1 MKTLK
6 LKCEILS
13 PLHIGTGD
21 EIEPLDY
28 FIEERKLHRVSF
40 AKLVAGLD
48 EAQRVTL
55 EHLIDKGE
63 LAEIRRYITENMTSE
78 LGSFYSVDVSP
89 GVQHLYDAKMGDIR
103 NQLLINPFI
112 RAEYEPK
119 PLIPGST
126 IKGAIRTAIVSEL
139 AKKSKL
145 PKPKNYK
152 EEYAFES
159 KVLGYRDAKYDPF
172 RGMKI
177 RDKSLTEDSTII
189 REIRNVSKKSGDIL
203 QSNNIQ
209 IICEVSH
216 SAITGKYVNFETELF
231 LDEVLFSTNLL
242 SKTLTADQIVKSCT
256 AFYRNKMED
265 EHKKFYQGTEVESSS
280 MQLLNTSLDDN
291 SFLLRIGRFSGVESV
306 TLDRYRNPKPPGN
319 KTVWGTTRNLVE
331 AMYPIGWVKVAIY
344 S

>member
-1 MKTLK
+1 
-6 LKCEILS
+6 
-13 PLHIGTGD
+13 
-21 EIEPLDY
+21 
-28 FIEERKLHRVSF
+28 
-40 AKLVAGLD
+40 
-48 EAQRVTL
+48 
-55 EHLIDKGE
+55 
-63 LAEIRRYITENMTSE
+63 
-78 LGSFYSVDVSP
+78 
-89 GVQHLYDAKMGDIR
+89 
-103 NQLLINPFI
+103 
-112 RAEYEPK
+112 
-119 PLIPGST
+119 
-126 IKGAIRTAIVSEL
+126 
-139 AKKSKL
+139 
-145 PKPKNYK
+145 
-152 EEYAFES
+152 
-159 KVLGYRDAKYDPF
+159 
-172 RGMKI
+172 MKI

-231 LDEVLFSTNLL
+231 LDEVLFSTNFL

-306 TLDRYRNPKPPGN
+306 
-319 KTVWGTTRNLVE
+319 
-331 AMYPIGWVKVAIY
+331 